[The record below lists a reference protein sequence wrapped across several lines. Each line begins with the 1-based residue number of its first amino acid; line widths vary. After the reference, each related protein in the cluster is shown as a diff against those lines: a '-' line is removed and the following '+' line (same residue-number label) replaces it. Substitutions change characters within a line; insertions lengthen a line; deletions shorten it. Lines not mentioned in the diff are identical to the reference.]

1 MGYRVRKFLRRHK
14 GQAIAAIL
22 IGLAFLGGLAAAIDG
37 VRETVKRISRI
48 QYLMKWH
55 MKGSNW
61 SACSDAG
68 RRNRRRIYPFVV
80 SSWSR

>member
-22 IGLAFLGGLAAAIDG
+22 IGLAFLGGLAAFDG

-48 QYLMKWH
+48 QY
-55 MKGSNW
+55 
-61 SACSDAG
+61 
-68 RRNRRRIYPFVV
+68 
-80 SSWSR
+80 

>member
-48 QYLMKWH
+48 QY
-55 MKGSNW
+55 
-61 SACSDAG
+61 
-68 RRNRRRIYPFVV
+68 
-80 SSWSR
+80 